1 MHSSISRIY
10 VTGDQGSREKKK
22 IFKNTHRN
30 QNYIETRNNPIL
42 SFHNGL
48 LISISLQ
55 NNIVSFGHF
64 VSEENTF
71 TIDPNYD
78 IIRSQRVI
86 FAMFLFCNR
95 VLNIFFPS
103 INFRTVLLKGR
114 QFNRVFYTTREES
127 SSAFAEE
134 KKVQFL

>member
-78 IIRSQRVI
+78 IIRS
-86 FAMFLFCNR
+86 
-95 VLNIFFPS
+95 
-103 INFRTVLLKGR
+103 
-114 QFNRVFYTTREES
+114 
-127 SSAFAEE
+127 
-134 KKVQFL
+134 